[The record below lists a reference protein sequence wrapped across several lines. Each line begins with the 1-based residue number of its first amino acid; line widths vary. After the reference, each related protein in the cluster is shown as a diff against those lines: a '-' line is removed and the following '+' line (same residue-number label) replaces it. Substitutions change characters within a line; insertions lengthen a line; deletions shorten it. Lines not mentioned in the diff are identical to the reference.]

1 MMKTFNKYLES
12 YFIRDPKHK
21 KIYELDGN
29 YIFTNSISIVVMPIG
44 ATRKQLDRFK
54 DLSIDIVKY
63 KDVENDLYNKNRIFI
78 LQVKNFIDRFK
89 NDHFCE
95 SLIDPKEKDNYIIL
109 NESYSINKTEMRKIQ
124 KLINGKGIFTSKEN
138 SQAISLTGKNGYAW
152 LLACKTF

>member
-1 MMKTFNKYLES
+1 MKTFNKYLES

-29 YIFTNSISIVVMPIG
+29 YIFTNSISIVVMPIN
-44 ATRKQLDRFK
+44 ATKKQLDRFK

-63 KDVENDLYNKNRIFI
+63 KDVENDPYNNDRILI
-78 LQVKNFIDRFK
+78 LQLKNFIESFK
-89 NDHFCE
+89 RNHFCE
-95 SLIDPKEKDNYIIL
+95 SLIDPEEKDNHIIL

>member
-1 MMKTFNKYLES
+1 MKTFNKYLES
-12 YFIRDPKHK
+12 YFLRNPKYK

-29 YIFTNSISIVVMPIG
+29 YIFTNSISIIVMPIS
-44 ATRKQLDRFK
+44 ATKKQLDRFK

-63 KDVENDLYNKNRIFI
+63 KDVEDDPYNKDRIFI
-78 LQVKNFIDRFK
+78 LQVKKFIESFK

-95 SLIDPKEKDNYIIL
+95 SLIDPEEKDNYIIL

-124 KLINGKGIFTSKEN
+124 RLINGKGIFTSKEN